1 MSVIERLAC
10 SLGRRDEV
18 PNQEL
23 AADVAA
29 KNDKDSV
36 KELVENLT
44 VKNKNIRHDCIKTV
58 YEIGYLKPALIAEY
72 FADFLALIDDKDNR
86 MQWGAMTALSSI
98 ISEKPKEIFSALG
111 KIIDAAD
118 RGSVI
123 TRDHCVRILVGLSS
137 NAQYAGK
144 TFPLLNEQ
152 LLTCPINQV
161 PMYAEN
167 ALPIITT
174 ENKERFVK
182 TLRLRLD
189 EIEKDSARKRLEKII
204 KKLLQLGLDS
214 RN

>member
-29 KNDKDSV
+29 RDDKNAV
-36 KELVENLT
+36 KELIENLA
-44 VKNKNIRHDCIKTV
+44 VKNKNIRHDCIKTL
-58 YEIGYLKPALIAEY
+58 YEIGYLRPALIAEY
-72 FADFLALIDDKDNR
+72 YPNFFSLIDDKDNR
-86 MQWGAMTALSSI
+86 MQWGGMTALSSI
-98 ISEKPKEIFSALG
+98 VSEKPKEIFASLR

-123 TRDHCVRILVGLSS
+123 TRDHCVKILVALSS
-137 NAQYAGK
+137 NEQYAGK

-167 ALPIITT
+167 ALPVIAA
-174 ENKERFVK
+174 ENKERFIK

-204 KKLLQLGLDS
+204 KNLV
-214 RN
+214 

>member
-1 MSVIERLAC
+1 MSVINRLAS
-10 SLGRRDEV
+10 SLGRRDEI

-23 AADVAA
+23 AADVVA
-29 KNDKDSV
+29 KNDKAAI
-36 KELVENLT
+36 KELVENLG
-44 VKNKNIRHDCIKTV
+44 VKNKNIRHDCIKTL
-58 YEIGYLKPALIAEY
+58 YEIGYLKPVLIAEY
-72 FADFLALIDDKDNR
+72 FTDFLALIDDKDNR

-98 ISEKPKEIFSALG
+98 ISEKPKEIFAALG

-123 TRDHCVRILVGLSS
+123 TRDHCVRILIGLSS
-137 NAQYAGK
+137 NASYAGK

-161 PMYAEN
+161 PMYSELAI
-167 ALPIITT
+167 PIITAG
-174 ENKERFVK
+174 NKEKFIK

-204 KKLLQLGLDS
+204 KKFE
-214 RN
+214 